1 MQKNDVISEGDT
13 AKSIINEDI
22 SDTSSESTVYTKT
35 GNKNMTKN
43 TESNRENVIISNIGV
58 IVDILIEN
66 GLVTEEEY
74 KKRLDSMNDVILKQE
89 FESLSDSKKS
99 IMMSIKRFG
108 DLFDKKS

>member
-1 MQKNDVISEGDT
+1 M
-13 AKSIINEDI
+13 
-22 SDTSSESTVYTKT
+22 
-35 GNKNMTKN
+35 
-43 TESNRENVIISNIGV
+43 
-58 IVDILIEN
+58 DILIEN

>member
-1 MQKNDVISEGDT
+1 MEETSFT
-13 AKSIINEDI
+13 FEDF
-22 SDTSSESTVYTKT
+22 
-35 GNKNMTKN
+35 KNMTKN

>member
-1 MQKNDVISEGDT
+1 MEETSFT
-13 AKSIINEDI
+13 FEDF
-22 SDTSSESTVYTKT
+22 
-35 GNKNMTKN
+35 KNMTKN
-43 TESNRENVIISNIGV
+43 TESNKENVIISNIGV
-58 IVDILIEN
+58 ILDILIEN

-99 IMMSIKRFG
+99 IMMSIKQIG